1 MTSTSYIDLTID
13 NFDVQLP
20 HEGQEKHGVDDD
32 ISQPNSKRAKVEHGT
47 ESVAAAEEAE
57 NGLDDV
63 DNDEDAEDN
72 CSICLHRVEDRTVIP
87 NCSHEFCFEC
97 LLVWIGL
104 RFLSKDVGRHWIM
117 FANGQHGNAIYEH
130 DLYAKHV
137 GSNKYTKYRPYP
149 TPSQFAA
156 SADLIARTTT
166 FLRRELRVWEGLDV
180 EFLTNLIISLMK
192 SIDIRSESAVKLLA
206 EFLDMGSPE
215 AAKGKHVNS
224 EHFAHEVYCYV
235 RSPYKDLFVYDTIV
249 QASPFKLP

>member
-97 LLVWIGL
+97 LLVWIGQSRRCPL
-104 RFLSKDVGRHWIM
+104 CNQPVGDYVIHSIRSRHDYRKHHLTPLNRSPIPQQGRRTALDNVRQRAARQRRERRRNHRDTM
-117 FANGQHGNAIYEH
+117 DEADRLERSILQRRSMSTTYTRNMSGQIN
-130 DLYAKHV
+130 
-137 GSNKYTKYRPYP
+137 
-149 TPSQFAA
+149 TPSTVHTRHRHN
-156 SADLIARTTT
+156 SPLLRT
-166 FLRRELRVWEGLDV
+166 
-180 EFLTNLIISLMK
+180 
-192 SIDIRSESAVKLLA
+192 
-206 EFLDMGSPE
+206 
-215 AAKGKHVNS
+215 
-224 EHFAHEVYCYV
+224 
-235 RSPYKDLFVYDTIV
+235 
-249 QASPFKLP
+249 